1 MITGM
6 KLRKDLIL
14 RQVGED
20 FVIVEPDQGVMDF
33 SKVFTLN
40 NSAAWLWDKLQ
51 GIEFESQDIF
61 NLLLEEYEVSSNQYE
76 SIEKDVKKLIAD
88 FEHYNLLEQN

>member
-1 MITGM
+1 M

-14 RQVGED
+14 RQVGDD

-51 GIEFESQDIF
+51 GIEFEYQDIF
-61 NLLLEEYEVSSNQYE
+61 KLLLEEYEVKSNQYD
-76 SIEKDVKKLIAD
+76 SIEEDVKKLIAD
-88 FEHYNLLEQN
+88 FEHYNLIEKN